1 MGGGCG
7 KACGCHDAFPD
18 TRQNARQSEWRWRWM
33 DYSNVHPNVYVYA
46 NVYTYDNVYAHYG
59 CAYT

>member
-1 MGGGCG
+1 
-7 KACGCHDAFPD
+7 
-18 TRQNARQSEWRWRWM
+18 M